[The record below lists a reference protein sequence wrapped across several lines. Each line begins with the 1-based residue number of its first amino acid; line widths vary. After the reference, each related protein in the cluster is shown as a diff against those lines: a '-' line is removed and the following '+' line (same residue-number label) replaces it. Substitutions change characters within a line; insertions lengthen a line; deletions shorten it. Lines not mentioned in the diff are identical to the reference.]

1 MTTRSYDSFV
11 PLTRLTP
18 DAAARSGAKA
28 WNCSR
33 LLQAGF
39 PVPDGLVALATATE
53 IECAALSAHP
63 WFDGQPAGATFAVR
77 SSGIGEDGEG
87 QSFAGIHT
95 TLLHVSRTGVPA
107 AASACR
113 DSGRSATALEYRRS
127 RGLSIDRVEMAVLI
141 QRMVQPVAS
150 GVAFSINPL
159 TGAAGEIVINAAWGV
174 GEALVSGQVDPDEFV
189 VRKRDQVVAW
199 SRIGEKGGAAGT
211 AERASL
217 TPAQVRELSRLV
229 LRIEDHFGSPQD
241 VEWCHDGAAF
251 WIVQSRPV
259 TTRAASSGET
269 EWTRANLAEVLPD
282 LTSPQALAGFED
294 LLNRGERRF
303 VGGLLAPDA
312 ELGPTVKA
320 FGGRLYFNLTQLR
333 RICRLTGTPVA
344 EMLRSMGH
352 AGAVHPDDERRPA
365 LSLEQLRALPALARV
380 LWRHV
385 RAARIVRDHK
395 ARTAVTLARIAAQ
408 DPEQLADADVWR
420 VIEQWVEDAPRDIE
434 PVLLCGNVMAHE
446 LPVRKACERLHW
458 SFEALVYPQL
468 AAGERSVSAQ
478 QAYALVA
485 LADVARGEP
494 RAAGWLADPA
504 SELADVRTALGG
516 TAFLAA
522 LERFL
527 ERYGHRGRYEYDWA
541 LPRYQEAP
549 GPILQAVRAHLA
561 APPAA
566 GRGPTPDQQADAA
579 AAAWRGVEAGVSVWQ
594 RWTTVRRMRRSI
606 RRIKQYYLWR
616 EEVRSDLVRVVSALR
631 RWHLVLAARFV
642 ERGWIDRRDDYFLL
656 RLSEVAA
663 LVRGHAAPASA
674 RQRVTERV
682 AEQARHAALAMPLL
696 MRASELPSL
705 LRTAGL
711 SGGSHDGRELAGQA
725 VSVGCVEGEVV
736 VVRDPGDFGR
746 MKRGAILV
754 APATDPSWT
763 PLFTLAAGVIVEVG
777 GVLSHASTIAR
788 EYGLPALAN
797 VRHATKRLKT
807 GERVRLD
814 AAQGLV
820 LRLQD

>member
-28 WNCSR
+28 WNCAR

-39 PVPDGLVALATATE
+39 PVPDGLVALATATDSE
-53 IECAALSAHP
+53 LAALAAHP
-63 WFDGQPAGATFAVR
+63 WFDGQPVGATFAVR
-77 SSGIGEDGEG
+77 SSGIGEDGDG
-87 QSFAGIHT
+87 QSFAGIHET
-95 TLLHVSRTGVPA
+95 HLHVARAGVPA

-113 DSGRSATALEYRRS
+113 HSGRSATALEYRRA
-127 RGLSIDRVEMAVLI
+127 RGLPVDRVEMGVFI

-159 TGAAGEIVINAAWGV
+159 TGAAGEMVINAAWGV
-174 GEALVSGQVDPDEFV
+174 GEALVSGHVDPDEFV
-189 VRKRDQVVAW
+189 VRKQDQVVAW
-199 SRIGEKGGAAGT
+199 SRIGEKGDGAGG

-217 TPAQVRELSRLV
+217 TPTQVRELAALV
-229 LRIEDHFGSPQD
+229 ARIERHFGAPQD
-241 VEWCHDGAAF
+241 IEWCHDGAAF

-259 TTRAASSGET
+259 TAAPVSTGET
-269 EWTRANLAEVLPD
+269 EWTRANLAEVLPN

-303 VGGLLAPDA
+303 AGGLLAPDT

-333 RICRLTGTPVA
+333 RICRLSGMPA
-344 EMLRSMGH
+344 ADMLRSMGH
-352 AGAVHPDDERRPA
+352 AGAIHPDDERRPG
-365 LSLEQLRALPALARV
+365 LSIESLRAMPALARV

-395 ARTAVTLARIAAQ
+395 ARTAALLAGIGAR
-408 DPEQLADADVWR
+408 DPEQLADAEIWR
-420 VIEQWVEDAPRDIE
+420 VIDQWVEDAPRDIE
-434 PVLLCGNVMAHE
+434 PVLLCGSVMAHE
-446 LPVRKACERLHW
+446 IPVRQACERLRW

-478 QAYALVA
+478 QAYALVE
-485 LADVARGEP
+485 LADIARGEP
-494 RAAGWLADPA
+494 RAAEWLADPA
-504 SELADVRTALGG
+504 SDLADVRTALGG

-541 LPRYQEAP
+541 LPRYHEAP
-549 GPILQAVRAHLA
+549 TPILQAVRAHLA
-561 APPAA
+561 AAPVA
-566 GRGPTPDQQADAA
+566 GGGTTPEQQADAA
-579 AAAWRGVEAGVSVWQ
+579 AAAWRAFEARVSVWQ
-594 RWTTVRRMRRSI
+594 RWTTVRRMRQSI
-606 RRIKQYYLWR
+606 RKIKQYYLWR
-616 EEVRSDLVRVVSALR
+616 EEVRSDLVRVISALR

-656 RLSEVAA
+656 HLSEVAA
-663 LVRGHAAPASA
+663 LVRGEAAPASA
-674 RQRVTERV
+674 RQRVAERV
-682 AEQARHAALAMPLL
+682 AERARHAALAMPLL

-711 SGGSHDGRELAGQA
+711 SGGSDAGGELVGQA

-814 AAQGLV
+814 AGQGLV

>member
-1 MTTRSYDSFV
+1 MTRNYDVFL
-11 PLTRLTP
+11 PLSRLTP

-28 WNCSR
+28 WNCAR

-39 PVPDGLVALATATE
+39 PVPDGLVALATATD
-53 IECAALSAHP
+53 IDLAAVAAHP
-63 WFDGQPAGATFAVR
+63 WFDRQPVGATFAVR
-77 SSGIGEDGEG
+77 SSGIGEDGDG
-87 QSFAGIHT
+87 QSFAGIHAT
-95 TLLHVSRTGVPA
+95 FLHVARAGVPA

-113 DSGRSATALEYRRS
+113 DSGRSATAVEYRRA
-127 RGLSIDRVEMAVLI
+127 RGLPVDRVEMGVFI

-189 VRKRDQVVAW
+189 VRKQDRVVAW
-199 SRIGEKGGAAGT
+199 SRIGEKGGGAGA
-211 AERASL
+211 AERAAL
-217 TPAQVRELSRLV
+217 TPAQVGELASLV
-229 LRIEDHFGSPQD
+229 TRIERHFGTAQD
-241 VEWCHDGAAF
+241 VEWCHDGTAF

-259 TTRAASSGET
+259 TTGVASTDEI

-303 VGGLLAPDA
+303 AGGLLAPDA

-333 RICRLTGTPVA
+333 RICRVSGLPAA

-352 AGAVHPDDERRPA
+352 AGAIHPDDERRPA
-365 LSLEQLRALPALARV
+365 VSIEMLRAMPALARL
-380 LWRHV
+380 LWRHLS
-385 RAARIVRDHK
+385 AARIVRDHK
-395 ARTAVTLARIAAQ
+395 ARTAATLARVAAQ
-408 DPEQLADADVWR
+408 DPVQLSDAEIWR
-420 VIEQWVEDAPRDIE
+420 VVEQWIEDAPRDIE
-434 PVLLCGNVMAHE
+434 PVLLCGNVLAHE
-446 LPVRKACERLHW
+446 IPVRQACERLRW

-468 AAGERSVSAQ
+468 ASGERSVSAQ
-478 QAYALVA
+478 QAYALVE

-494 RAAGWLADPA
+494 RAARWLTDPA
-504 SELADVRTALGG
+504 SELDDVRTALGG

-522 LERFL
+522 LDRFL

-541 LPRYQEAP
+541 LPRYHEAP
-549 GPILQAVRAHLA
+549 TPILQAVRAHLA
-561 APPAA
+561 APPSAQGA
-566 GRGPTPDQQADAA
+566 TTPERQAEAA
-579 AAAWRGVEAGVSVWQ
+579 AAAWRAVEAGASRWQ
-594 RWTTVRRMRRSI
+594 RWTTLRRMRRSI

-616 EEVRSDLVRVVSALR
+616 EDVRSDLVRVISALR

-642 ERGWIDRRDDYFLL
+642 ERGWIDGRDDYFLL
-656 RLSEVAA
+656 HLADVAA
-663 LVRGHAAPASA
+663 IVRGETPPATA
-674 RQRVTERV
+674 RQRVAERI
-682 AEQARHAALAMPLL
+682 AERARHAALVMPLL

-705 LRTAGL
+705 LRTSGL
-711 SGGSHDGRELAGQA
+711 SGGSDEGGELAGQP

-788 EYGLPALAN
+788 EYGLPAVAN

-814 AAQGLV
+814 AGQGLV